1 MISRWI
7 YTNMMSFVEITSMLY
22 DSLFRNVVLMHRVSD
37 MCTKESC
44 PEMSA
49 GPHYSYYWTDFNG
62 SNPVPVEASDG
73 LEP

>member
-1 MISRWI
+1 MTRW
-7 YTNMMSFVEITSMLY
+7 YEVYF
-22 DSLFRNVVLMHRVSD
+22 LMHRVSD

-62 SNPVPVEASDG
+62 SNPVPVGASD
-73 LEP
+73 EVES

>member
-1 MISRWI
+1 
-7 YTNMMSFVEITSMLY
+7 MMNFVEITSMTRWFEVY
-22 DSLFRNVVLMHRVSD
+22 FLMHRVSD

-62 SNPVPVEASDG
+62 SNPVPVGASD
-73 LEP
+73 EVES